1 MSSATTK
8 CGGCREPEGVMVE
21 LYTETRA
28 GIVWR
33 RARCVKCNRV
43 GAWTEPQDWLGLV
56 TEARELMYAKRV
68 VK

>member
-1 MSSATTK
+1 MSATTK

-33 RARCVKCNRV
+33 RARCCKCNRI
-43 GAWTEPQDWLGLV
+43 GPWTEPQDWQGICM
-56 TEARELMYAKRV
+56 EAISLQFAVRV

>member
-1 MSSATTK
+1 MSTTTK

-33 RARCVKCNRV
+33 RARCWKCNR
-43 GAWTEPQDWLGLV
+43 DWLGLV
-56 TEARELMYAKRV
+56 TEARELMYVKRV